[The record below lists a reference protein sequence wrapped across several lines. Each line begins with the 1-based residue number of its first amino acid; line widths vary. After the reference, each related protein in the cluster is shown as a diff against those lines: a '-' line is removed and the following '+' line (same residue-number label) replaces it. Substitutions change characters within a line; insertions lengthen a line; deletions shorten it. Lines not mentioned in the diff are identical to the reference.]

1 MGTTVVMNLAAWNAS
16 SDWAR
21 GAVLASE
28 PVGGLSMIGVAG
40 SRHLARG
47 RRGSSPSLSPLPGGP
62 RRFSL
67 SPLPQEEHAASAP
80 ESPASRA
87 SPVASVSPAGPDAA
101 SPERKLSLAAVA
113 AAATA
118 SAGGPSS
125 TASCSPRPPTT
136 RRRRAPSRLS
146 TELPAGV
153 MLGRR
158 RAVTTTDHK
167 TCALLHTRLKGLRL
181 EDIA

>member
-1 MGTTVVMNLAAWNAS
+1 
-16 SDWAR
+16 
-21 GAVLASE
+21 
-28 PVGGLSMIGVAG
+28 MIGVAG

-101 SPERKLSLAAVA
+101 SPERKL
-113 AAATA
+113 
-118 SAGGPSS
+118 
-125 TASCSPRPPTT
+125 
-136 RRRRAPSRLS
+136 
-146 TELPAGV
+146 PAGV

>member
-1 MGTTVVMNLAAWNAS
+1 
-16 SDWAR
+16 AR
-21 GAVLASE
+21 GAVLATES
-28 PVGGLSMIGVAG
+28 VGGLSMIGGAG

-47 RRGSSPSLSPLPGGP
+47 RRGSSPSLSPLPGP
-62 RRFSL
+62 RRASL
-67 SPLPQEEHAASAP
+67 SPLPIEEHPASPTAQESP
-80 ESPASRA
+80 SPASRA
-87 SPVASVSPAGPDAA
+87 SPVASASPTAPDAGT
-101 SPERKLSLAAVA
+101 PGRKLSLADVAV
-113 AAATA
+113 AATA
-118 SAGGPSS
+118 SAAGPPS

-158 RAVTTTDHK
+158 RAVTTSDHK